1 MKVWPSRYELG
12 MLKTVSRKIGIIV
25 LPVLGYLL
33 MRFYWY
39 TSKKTFHR
47 LNEITP
53 DQTIVV
59 CWHGELLMSPQ
70 AYRYFHKKQLA
81 SGIISR
87 HYDGEM
93 IARIL
98 KFFSIEPL
106 RGSSSRGAKQVLLE
120 AFRAI
125 KKGND
130 LLVTP
135 DGPRGPRH
143 VMSDGAVGLAV
154 KSSLPVLLVNY
165 KAKKYWQVNSWD
177 RFVVPRP
184 FTPIDFYMQSIS
196 VTGMELEEAKRYL
209 TSKMLENTILT

>member
-1 MKVWPSRYELG
+1 MFKKLSRSIAQ
-12 MLKTVSRKIGIIV
+12 VI
-25 LPVLGYLL
+25 LPPLGYLL

-39 TSKKTFHR
+39 TSKKNFHVTG
-47 LNEITP
+47 EITQ
-53 DQTIVV
+53 DQSIVV

-87 HYDGEM
+87 HFDGEM

-98 KFFSIEPL
+98 MFLSISPL

-120 AFRAI
+120 AFRAL
-125 KKGND
+125 KKGDD

-143 VMSDGAVGLAV
+143 VISDGAIALAH
-154 KSSLPVLLVNY
+154 KAKAPVLTVNY
-165 KAKKYWQVNSWD
+165 IPNSYWQLESWD
-177 RFVVPRP
+177 RFIIPKP
-184 FTPIDFYMQSIS
+184 FTTIDFYLENVSLEGKDM
-196 VTGMELEEAKRYL
+196 EEARAFL
-209 TSKMLENTILT
+209 REKMLTHTVQ

>member
-1 MKVWPSRYELG
+1 MFKTLSRSIAA
-12 MLKTVSRKIGIIV
+12 VI
-25 LPVLGYLL
+25 LPPLGYLL

-39 TSKKTFHR
+39 TSKKNFHIEG
-47 LNEITP
+47 EIT
-53 DQTIVV
+53 QEQSIVV

-87 HYDGEM
+87 HFDGEM

-98 KFFSIEPL
+98 MYFSIVPL

-120 AFRAI
+120 AFRAL
-125 KKGND
+125 KKGDD

-143 VMSDGAVGLAV
+143 TISDGAIALAH
-154 KSSLPVLLVNY
+154 KAKAPVMTVNY
-165 KAKKYWQVNSWD
+165 VPTSYWQLGSWD
-177 RFVVPRP
+177 KFVIPKP
-184 FTPIDFYMQSIS
+184 FSTIDFYLEN
-196 VTGMELEEAKRYL
+196 VTLEGMELDEARKFL
-209 TSKMLENTILT
+209 SDKMLAHTVH

>member
-1 MKVWPSRYELG
+1 
-12 MLKTVSRKIGIIV
+12 
-25 LPVLGYLL
+25 

-39 TSKKTFHR
+39 TSKKNFHVTG
-47 LNEITP
+47 EIT
-53 DQTIVV
+53 QEQSIVV

-87 HYDGEM
+87 HFDGEM

-98 KFFSIEPL
+98 MLFSIVPL

-120 AFRAI
+120 AFRAL
-125 KKGND
+125 KKGDD

-143 VMSDGAVGLAV
+143 TISDGAIALAH
-154 KSSLPVLLVNY
+154 KAKAPVLTVNY
-165 KAKKYWQVNSWD
+165 IPKAYWQLGSWD
-177 RFVVPRP
+177 KFVIPKP
-184 FTPIDFYMQSIS
+184 FSTIDFYLENVSLE
-196 VTGMELEEAKRYL
+196 GMELDEARNFL
-209 TSKMLENTILT
+209 SDKMLAHTVH

>member
-1 MKVWPSRYELG
+1 MFKKLSRSIAA
-12 MLKTVSRKIGIIV
+12 VI
-25 LPVLGYLL
+25 LPPLGYLL

-39 TSKKTFHR
+39 TSKKNFHITG
-47 LNEITP
+47 EIT
-53 DQTIVV
+53 QEQSIVV

-87 HYDGEM
+87 HFDGEM

-98 KFFSIEPL
+98 MYFSIVPL

-120 AFRAI
+120 AFRAL
-125 KKGND
+125 KKGDD

-143 VMSDGAVGLAV
+143 TISDGAIALAH
-154 KSSLPVLLVNY
+154 KAKAPVLTVNY
-165 KAKKYWQVNSWD
+165 VPTSYWQLGSWD
-177 RFVVPRP
+177 KFVIPKP
-184 FTPIDFYMQSIS
+184 FSTVDFYLENVSLE
-196 VTGMELEEAKRYL
+196 GMELDEARKFL
-209 TSKMLENTILT
+209 SDKMLEHTVH

>member
-1 MKVWPSRYELG
+1 MFKKLSRSIAA
-12 MLKTVSRKIGIIV
+12 VI
-25 LPVLGYLL
+25 LPPLGYLL

-39 TSKKTFHR
+39 TSKKNFHITG
-47 LNEITP
+47 EIT
-53 DQTIVV
+53 QEQSIVV

-87 HYDGEM
+87 HFDGEM

-98 KFFSIEPL
+98 MYFSIVPL

-120 AFRAI
+120 AFRAL
-125 KKGND
+125 KKGDD

-143 VMSDGAVGLAV
+143 TISDGAIALAH
-154 KSSLPVLLVNY
+154 KAKAPVLTVNY
-165 KAKKYWQVNSWD
+165 VPTSYWQLGSWD
-177 RFVVPRP
+177 KFVIPKP
-184 FTPIDFYMQSIS
+184 FSTVDFYLENVSLE
-196 VTGMELEEAKRYL
+196 GMELDEARKFL
-209 TSKMLENTILT
+209 SDKMLAHTVH

>member
-1 MKVWPSRYELG
+1 MFKKLSRSIAA
-12 MLKTVSRKIGIIV
+12 VI
-25 LPVLGYLL
+25 LPPLGYLL

-39 TSKKTFHR
+39 TSKKNFHITG
-47 LNEITP
+47 EIT
-53 DQTIVV
+53 QEQSIVV

-87 HYDGEM
+87 HFDGEM

-98 KFFSIEPL
+98 MYFSIVPL

-120 AFRAI
+120 AFRAL
-125 KKGND
+125 KKGDD

-143 VMSDGAVGLAV
+143 TISDGAIALAH
-154 KSSLPVLLVNY
+154 KAKAPVLTVNY
-165 KAKKYWQVNSWD
+165 VPTSYWQLGSWD
-177 RFVVPRP
+177 KFVIPKP
-184 FTPIDFYMQSIS
+184 FSTVDFYLENVSLE
-196 VTGMELEEAKRYL
+196 GMELDEARKFLSY
-209 TSKMLENTILT
+209 KMLEHTVH

>member
-1 MKVWPSRYELG
+1 MFKTLSRSIAG
-12 MLKTVSRKIGIIV
+12 VI
-25 LPVLGYLL
+25 LPPLGYLL

-39 TSKKTFHR
+39 TSKKNFHIEG
-47 LNEITP
+47 EIT
-53 DQTIVV
+53 QEQSIVV

-87 HYDGEM
+87 HFDGEM

-98 KFFSIEPL
+98 MYFSIVPL

-120 AFRAI
+120 AFRAL
-125 KKGND
+125 KKGDD

-143 VMSDGAVGLAV
+143 TISDGAIALAH
-154 KSSLPVLLVNY
+154 KAKAPVMTVNY
-165 KAKKYWQVNSWD
+165 IPTSYWQLGSWD
-177 RFVVPRP
+177 KFVIPKP
-184 FTPIDFYMQSIS
+184 FSTIDFYLENVSLE
-196 VTGMELEEAKRYL
+196 GMELDEARKFL
-209 TSKMLENTILT
+209 SDKMLAHTVH

>member
-1 MKVWPSRYELG
+1 MFKTLSRSIAKV
-12 MLKTVSRKIGIIV
+12 T
-25 LPVLGYLL
+25 LPPLGYLL

-39 TSKKTFHR
+39 TSKKNFHVTG
-47 LNEITP
+47 EIT
-53 DQTIVV
+53 QEQSIVV

-87 HYDGEM
+87 HFDGEM

-98 KFFSIEPL
+98 MLFSIVPL

-120 AFRAI
+120 AFRAL
-125 KKGND
+125 KKGDD

-143 VMSDGAVGLAV
+143 TISDGAIALAH
-154 KSSLPVLLVNY
+154 KAKAPVLTVNY
-165 KAKKYWQVNSWD
+165 IPKAYWQLGSWD
-177 RFVVPRP
+177 KFVIPRP
-184 FTPIDFYMQSIS
+184 FSTIDFYLENVSLE
-196 VTGMELEEAKRYL
+196 GMELDEARNFL
-209 TSKMLENTILT
+209 SDKMLAHTVH

>member
-1 MKVWPSRYELG
+1 
-12 MLKTVSRKIGIIV
+12 
-25 LPVLGYLL
+25 

-39 TSKKTFHR
+39 TSKKNFHVTG
-47 LNEITP
+47 EIT
-53 DQTIVV
+53 QEQSIVV

-87 HYDGEM
+87 HFDGEM

-98 KFFSIEPL
+98 MYFSIVPL

-120 AFRAI
+120 AFRAL
-125 KKGND
+125 KKGDD

-143 VMSDGAVGLAV
+143 TISDGAIALAH
-154 KSSLPVLLVNY
+154 KAKAPVLTVNY
-165 KAKKYWQVNSWD
+165 VPTSYWQLGSWD
-177 RFVVPRP
+177 KFVIPKP
-184 FTPIDFYMQSIS
+184 FSTVDFYLENVSLE
-196 VTGMELEEAKRYL
+196 GMELDEARKFL
-209 TSKMLENTILT
+209 SDKMLEHTVH